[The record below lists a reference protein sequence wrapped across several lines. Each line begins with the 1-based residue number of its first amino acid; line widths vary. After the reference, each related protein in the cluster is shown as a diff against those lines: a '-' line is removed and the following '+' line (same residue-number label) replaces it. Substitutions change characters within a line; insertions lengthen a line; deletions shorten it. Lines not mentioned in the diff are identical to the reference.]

1 MPSVDFARI
10 CRDMKDISES
20 VHIHTSKNEL
30 TLECVGE
37 FASCRMNI
45 GGDPERGLLRGQGGG
60 ERALCAQVPQHLQ
73 QELQPEQL
81 HVEVLLKKFY
91 PAIFQ
96 YNVASLG
103 YVRYCLAPVSEGP
116 PPDAMK
122 YSCRFTVCCKMRH

>member
-45 GGDPERGLLRGQGGG
+45 GETQNGVSFEGREEVSGHFALKYLSTFSKSFNLSNYGGAPQNFTRPFPNTTWPLSATCGTAQAQGLRGD
-60 ERALCAQVPQHLQ
+60 LHLTQ
-73 QELQPEQL
+73 
-81 HVEVLLKKFY
+81 
-91 PAIFQ
+91 
-96 YNVASLG
+96 
-103 YVRYCLAPVSEGP
+103 
-116 PPDAMK
+116 
-122 YSCRFTVCCKMRH
+122 